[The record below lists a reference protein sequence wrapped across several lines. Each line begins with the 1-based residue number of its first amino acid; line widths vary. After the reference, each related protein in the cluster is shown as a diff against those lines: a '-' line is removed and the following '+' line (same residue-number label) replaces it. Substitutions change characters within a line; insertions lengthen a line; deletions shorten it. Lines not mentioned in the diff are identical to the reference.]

1 MIESFNMFEGFETP
15 PPIVTSQDRDAL
27 YESLDD
33 TQDISTMT
41 EEEINEFKNS
51 SDYKDF
57 KIKTVDGNIED
68 EINTVD
74 FEGKNVQEIFNLFG
88 TDTKRTRYSYNCFDF
103 LNIDH
108 DTYMDMVDSSSIM
121 QQTLEEGEELLP
133 TFRYLHEDIF
143 MSLYQYEPVLLS
155 LKDMHIQ
162 SSMNRSILEKI
173 INTPLYIHL
182 RKVCRCD
189 MFNAGVGTE
198 IIGQKAMEVLKE
210 ELEKVKDFEEKR
222 QALDDLIQKE
232 QEMDDI
238 SDDIDDLMEQMEDL
252 QFQDQDDPEVQR
264 QMAELQAQLTEK
276 YDNLQ
281 EARNLAAMEAQDCED
296 LIVEQDDIDGMADDI
311 ADGTSLGIV
320 GELNTCI
327 QEVTELEKTIQ
338 AWGLKTGHGSDNGYA
353 AKIPYGV
360 KRSILEKIR
369 SSEYLIKFTDKIGK
383 FKETA
388 VAQQEKKDKTTVVE
402 INSVTNGSKIEDTL
416 SSDMINL
423 CNDVTKKEFYKRMS
437 ENQLLTYEKN
447 AEKAKNKGPIIVC
460 LDKSG
465 SMGGY
470 GNDCDAPLDWG
481 KALSV
486 GILEI
491 AQKQKREFACLAY
504 DTDITDEIIIHKD
517 DIVPEK
523 ILEVANIADGGGTS
537 FTEPLKRC
545 LDLIDQSEF
554 KQADVVFIT
563 DGECAISNDF
573 RRKFNQKKEE
583 KEFRVLGVIVD
594 EGGYHASDSSLK
606 DFCDSITRISD
617 IANAD
622 AKENKEI
629 FGAL

>member
-504 DTDITDEIIIHKD
+504 DTDITDEIVIHKD